1 MQLFCAI
8 PVTIDF
14 LFSFCNFVTILQ
26 IIFLAYF
33 YDDEINLP
41 TYLCTYLAPTFGFNA
56 HHHKINCSLAIDLI
70 FHCSRTEETT
80 CIIGTVSFILV
91 GLPSP
96 FNSAVNGRKVSQCL
110 ATTFTNTCRPF
121 FAEWITQKLQA
132 ENFCNH

>member
-1 MQLFCAI
+1 MHPFCAI

-14 LFSFCNFVTILQ
+14 LFSFCNSVTILQ
-26 IIFLAYF
+26 IIFFAYL

-41 TYLCTYLAPTFGFNA
+41 TYLCTYLVPTFGFNV
-56 HHHKINCSLAIDLI
+56 HHHKINCSLAIDLL

-80 CIIGTVSFILV
+80 CIIGTVSFISV

-96 FNSAVNGRKVSQCL
+96 FNSTVNGRKVFQCL

-132 ENFCNH
+132 ETFCNH